1 MFFSAQEDKI
11 MRPFAEKLDAHLG
24 SPIKMKLQDGTELI
38 VSFDTCYE
46 SDNDLEMDEEGYEEY
61 FSYVFMIEK
70 VLSVSKENAE
80 KYKENTLFEL
90 NYHTIPL
97 EMHFI

>member
-1 MFFSAQEDKI
+1 MFFSAQEDKV
-11 MRPFAEKLDAHLG
+11 MRPFAEELDAHPG
-24 SPIKMKLQDGTELI
+24 SSIEMKLQDGTVLI
-38 VSFDTCYE
+38 ASLDTCYE

-80 KYKENTLFEL
+80 KYQENTLFEL
-90 NYHTIPL
+90 NYHAIPL
-97 EMHFI
+97 EMRFI